1 MVNKIIV
8 LCFLAST
15 FLVVVQ
21 CKEEAITSQDKT
33 NESEVK
39 SAVIEEKKKNLVG
52 GWKAIDV
59 TSTIEKLAT
68 YVLTEN
74 NVESPIKEL
83 SNVSSQ
89 VVSGKNYRF
98 QILLENGE
106 KWEAQVYVNIQKERS
121 ITTFK
126 QVKS

>member
-21 CKEEAITSQDKT
+21 CKEEAKTSQDKT
-33 NESEVK
+33 TESVVK